1 MASIILNRKS
11 LTRSMPLSHTGTMKA
26 RNAQYAIIGNDHQPQ
41 QIDVIKVIH
50 QVWQVLHSHI
60 FNNG

>member
-11 LTRSMPLSHTGTMKA
+11 LTNNNRLSQTGTMKA
-26 RNAQYAIIGNDHQPQ
+26 RKAQYAIIGKDHQPQ
-41 QIDVIKVIH
+41 QIEVIKVIH
-50 QVWQVLHSHI
+50 QVWQVLHSHT